1 MKITKKQLTKII
13 KEELEGL
20 HGQPAG
26 PREMLGNDIAGALE
40 GALEGL
46 LKQKDLD
53 PGVLNNIMLDVEHN
67 LLDIAIA
74 VSDVVGDHT
83 DLPPRPE
90 LDPDDEW

>member
-1 MKITKKQLTKII
+1 MKITKEHLMNII

-26 PREMLGNDIAGALE
+26 PRETLGNDIAAALE
-40 GALEGL
+40 GAILEL

-53 PGVLNNIMLDVEHN
+53 PGTLNNIMLDVEDR
-67 LLDIAIA
+67 LLDVAIDI
-74 VSDVVGDHT
+74 SDTVGDHT

-90 LDPDDEW
+90 TDGDW